1 MVVNYRQ
8 DLYMPLASCVTY
20 ERILFVSYTYTLYKV
35 NIVEIFEIIKFIR
48 VVSRPYFVL
57 VTLNTEV
64 YPVSWLKN
72 YVKLLSNFDA
82 LFA

>member
-1 MVVNYRQ
+1 MH
-8 DLYMPLASCVTY
+8 LASCVTY

-48 VVSRPYFVL
+48 VVSRPYSVL

-64 YPVSWLKN
+64 YPVLWLNN
-72 YVKLLSNFDA
+72 YVKLFSSSDS
-82 LFA
+82 LFI